1 MNGPQPRVS
10 SPCAG
15 SSILSTS
22 APMSP
27 SIIVQNGP
35 ATTRVRSTTR
45 IPSSGGMRHSTD
57 SRCRNHEDT
66 KTTKVHEDSQ
76 CLFVVPARSDYTRWM
91 PRRRTTLTL
100 MVTALVPA
108 FVVVNGLVALART
121 GRAKLEHEWAER
133 GTHDLAAGRASD
145 AADDYYA
152 AQAYSRDH
160 GRYRLDLARALIAA
174 ARTSEARAELEMLWS
189 DTPGSG
195 VVNLELA
202 RIAKDEGDVDDAA
215 RAYHAAIDGA
225 WESNPAAARRS
236 ARLEL
241 AQLFV
246 ERGLLP
252 QADAELTI
260 LLADPPVDPRAA
272 LLAGRIAFSR
282 GDYRTAAAQLGAAG
296 PLDRGFSAMLDVA
309 TRALALD
316 PDARGIT
323 SRERVRRVARLFS
336 IALEASRRCASP
348 AAAAMRERLEAAAP
362 SVTERTLSR
371 DPDA

>member
-1 MNGPQPRVS
+1 
-10 SPCAG
+10 
-15 SSILSTS
+15 
-22 APMSP
+22 
-27 SIIVQNGP
+27 
-35 ATTRVRSTTR
+35 
-45 IPSSGGMRHSTD
+45 
-57 SRCRNHEDT
+57 
-66 KTTKVHEDSQ
+66 
-76 CLFVVPARSDYTRWM
+76 M

-133 GTHDLAAGRASD
+133 GAHDLAAGRASD

-174 ARTSEARAELEMLWS
+174 ARTSEARAELETLWS
-189 DTPGSG
+189 DAPGSG

-202 RIAKDEGDVDDAA
+202 RIAKGEGDVDDAA

-272 LLAGRIAFSR
+272 VLAGRIAFSR

-348 AAAAMRERLEAAAP
+348 AAAAMRARLEAAAP

-371 DPDA
+371 DPDASDATLELLTAAASVVHSACPAAGADDRAMALVVQRPRL